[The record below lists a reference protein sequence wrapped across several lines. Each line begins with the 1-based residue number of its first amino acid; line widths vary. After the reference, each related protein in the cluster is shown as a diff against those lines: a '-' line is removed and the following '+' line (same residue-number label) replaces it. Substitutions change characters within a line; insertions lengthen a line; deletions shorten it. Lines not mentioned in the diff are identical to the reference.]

1 MASGQR
7 KRALGEQLDVSN
19 PEVRSWLAEFGTLQN
34 AVSIRL
40 IGVNLS
46 DLELQIQRLERA
58 FGKTIAMA
66 TPRRGHGV
74 EWIVYGT
81 ITQ

>member
-1 MASGQR
+1 MASRRHTSQ
-7 KRALGEQLDVSN
+7 GEQLDLSDPN
-19 PEVRSWLAEFGTLQN
+19 VRSWLAEFGVLQH

-40 IGVNLS
+40 VGVSES
-46 DLELQIQRLERA
+46 DLKLQIDRLERA

-66 TPRRGHGV
+66 SPRRGSGV